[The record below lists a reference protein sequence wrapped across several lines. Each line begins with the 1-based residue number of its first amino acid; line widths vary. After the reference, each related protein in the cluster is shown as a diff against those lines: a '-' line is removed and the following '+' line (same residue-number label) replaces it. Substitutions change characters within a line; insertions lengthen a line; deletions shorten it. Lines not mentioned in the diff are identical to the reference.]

1 MKSQRIKDLYFS
13 VMAPVAMASHS
24 FWRRRLRKG
33 IPRSLGR
40 GETGRVWLNLGSGA
54 NPHPRLINID
64 GNAFRRPDMWLDL
77 RQGLPFPPG
86 TVDSIYAC
94 HMLEHFFWNEVISL
108 LQEASRVLKSGGWM
122 RVLVPSLELAVDAY
136 VRKDADWFPDFPT
149 RFASLGGK
157 FANFLFCDGQ
167 HRLGFDLSL
176 MEEAFHLAG
185 FRSVHHMKPRSSH
198 WLPNGV
204 LAELE
209 PPVGHIDSS
218 LVVEAQ
224 K

>member
-13 VMAPVAMASHS
+13 VMSPVAIASHT
-24 FWRRRLRKG
+24 FWRRRLRKA
-33 IPRSLGR
+33 IPQSLGR
-40 GETGRVWLNLGSGA
+40 GEGGRVWLNLGSGA
-54 NPHPRLINID
+54 NPHSRFVNID
-64 GNAFRRPDMWLDL
+64 GNVFRRPDMWLDL

-108 LQEASRVLKSGGWM
+108 LQEASRVLKPGGWM
-122 RVLVPSLELAVDAY
+122 RVLVPSLELAIEAY
-136 VRKDADWFPDFPT
+136 VRKDAAWFSDFPS

-157 FANFLFCDGQ
+157 FTNFLFCDGQ
-167 HRLGFDLSL
+167 HRIGFDFSL
-176 MEEAFHLAG
+176 MEEALHLAG
-185 FRSVHHMKPRSSH
+185 FSSVHQMKPRSSH
-198 WLPNGV
+198 WLPTGL

-209 PPVGHIDSS
+209 PPVGHIESS